1 MAKKQKKKPSDGMDQ
16 FEEDIELFARMQGN
30 YQSENEENF
39 FRNLE
44 YKQKYEVTACNDL
57 LVWEKENDDLIYFV
71 REEYHEYLVVHGY
84 DEDDWEE
91 EHVMK
96 LADALAV
103 NLKPLGF
110 ERDITLWQ
118 WLKETDYKYVKYN
131 RNYDKVYY
139 DGERKTFLPW

>member
-1 MAKKQKKKPSDGMDQ
+1 MDQ

-71 REEYHEYLVVHGY
+71 REEYHEYLVGHGY

>member
-1 MAKKQKKKPSDGMDQ
+1 MAKKQKKKPDDGMDLWP
-16 FEEDIELFARMQGN
+16 EDIELFARMKGN

-57 LVWEKENDDLIYFV
+57 LVWEKENDDLIYLV
-71 REEYHEYLVVHGY
+71 REEYGEYLVGHGY
-84 DEDDWEE
+84 NEEDWEE

-96 LADALAV
+96 LSEALDV
-103 NLKPLGF
+103 KLKPLGF
-110 ERDITLWQ
+110 NRDITLWQ

-139 DGERKTFLPW
+139 DGERKIFLPW